1 MIKLN
6 YIDLGFHEGQEI
18 GLVLDHY
25 EDYKDK
31 FDLTIYGVEAYTPFF
46 TKLKQEYEDN
56 DRVKLFNNAITDKI
70 GFTELYISGGKKY
83 GSSLF
88 SSKRNVNPKSKQ
100 LVYGYTFSEFVS
112 KNVKHF
118 ESSVNVLKLNIE
130 GSELSVYEDL
140 IKTDMLKDIDL
151 FCGHPVHDIEKI
163 PELTDKK
170 DRYYSLMNEHNIK
183 LEFLC
188 CDDARRIA
196 SSINIFE
203 AIS

>member
-6 YIDLGFHEGQEI
+6 YIDLGFHEGQEM

-46 TKLKQEYEDN
+46 TKLKQKYEDN
-56 DRVKLFNNAITDKI
+56 DRVRLFNNAINDKV
-70 GFTELYISGGKKY
+70 GYSQLYISSGKKY
-83 GSSLF
+83 GSSLY
-88 SSKRNVNPKSKQ
+88 SSKRNVSSENKQ
-100 LVYGYTFSEFVS
+100 KVYGYTFSEFVS
-112 KNVKHF
+112 KYVKDF
-118 ESSVNVLKLNIE
+118 DSSVNVLKLNIE

-140 IKTDMLKDIDL
+140 IENNMLKDIDL
-151 FCGHPVHDIEKI
+151 FCGHPDHDIEKI

-170 DRYYSLMNEHNIK
+170 DRYYSLIKEHDIE
-183 LEFLC
+183 LSFLC
-188 CDDARRIA
+188 ESSLD